1 MTELGLISQKGVMT
15 KHKLLL
21 FFSLDLYMFWTI
33 ETVIRVRWLS
43 KVSELS

>member
-15 KHKLLL
+15 KHKPLL
-21 FFSLDLYMFWTI
+21 FFSRDVHMFRAI
-33 ETVIRVRWLS
+33 ETVIRVRWIS